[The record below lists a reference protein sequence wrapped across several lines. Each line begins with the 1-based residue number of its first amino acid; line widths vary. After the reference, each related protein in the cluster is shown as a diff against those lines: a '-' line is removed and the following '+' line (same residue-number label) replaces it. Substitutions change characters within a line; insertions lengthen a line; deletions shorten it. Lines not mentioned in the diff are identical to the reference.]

1 MATGADKSGIA
12 RCFSLDMLARE
23 SLSSSYSDAVLG
35 TQSPAGAQMGM
46 SNLWRHRDLIL
57 QLTIREI
64 SARYKGTYLGVL
76 WSLLTPLVML
86 SVYTVVF
93 SMIFHVR
100 WREVDTT
107 RNPGHFT
114 FALFAGLIPFSV
126 FSEVVT
132 RAPSLILS
140 TPNYV
145 KKVVFPLEVLPVVI
159 VGASVVHSLISVVL
173 LVIAMGLFW
182 GFLSSTLF
190 LLPLVYIPLI
200 CLCLGLSWL
209 LASLGVYVRDIGQSI
224 GLVVQM
230 LFFLS
235 PIFFPVTAA
244 PESLRTIFYLNPLTW
259 ILDAFRQVVLWGEP
273 LKWEAWSVLTAGAAI
288 LAWLGY
294 LWFTKTKR
302 GFADVM

>member
-1 MATGADKSGIA
+1 
-12 RCFSLDMLARE
+12 
-23 SLSSSYSDAVLG
+23 
-35 TQSPAGAQMGM
+35 MG
-46 SNLWRHRDLIL
+46 NLWRHRNLIL
-57 QLTIREI
+57 QLTVREI
-64 SARYKGTYLGVL
+64 AARYRGTYLGVL
-76 WSLLTPLVML
+76 WSLLTPVLML

-93 SMIFHVR
+93 SMIFQVR
-100 WREVDTT
+100 WREMDTAA
-107 RNPGHFT
+107 NPGLFT
-114 FALFAGLIPFSV
+114 FALFAGLIPFSI

-132 RAPSLILS
+132 RAPSVILGA
-140 TPNYV
+140 PNYV

-159 VGASVVHSLISVVL
+159 VSASVAHSLISVAL
-173 LVIAMGLFW
+173 LVTVLGLFW
-182 GFLSSTLF
+182 GFVSFTLF
-190 LLPLVYIPLI
+190 LLPLVYLPLI
-200 CLCLGLSWL
+200 CLCLGLGWL

-259 ILDAFRQVVLWGEP
+259 ILEDFRQVVLWGEP
-273 LKWEAWSVLTAGAAI
+273 FKWEAWSILTAGMAGF
-288 LAWLGY
+288 AWLGY